1 MKRAFLALLLLS
13 GCDAA
18 ELERIRARSE
28 VNERIRIRCVPEP
41 EERVV
46 VGWYD
51 GHLLCWRY
59 PKQQIPSRSPTPAI
73 VATTEEL
80 EE

>member
-1 MKRAFLALLLLS
+1 MKRLAFALVLLT
-13 GCDAA
+13 GCDGA
-18 ELERIRARSE
+18 EFERIRHRSE

-46 VGWYD
+46 VGWYE
-51 GHLLCWRY
+51 GNLLCWRF
-59 PKQQIPSRSPTPAI
+59 PKHQIPSRSPTPAI
-73 VATTEEL
+73 VATTEEI

>member
-1 MKRAFLALLLLS
+1 MRPLALTLVLLA

-18 ELERIRARSE
+18 ELERIRHRSE
-28 VNERIRIRCVPEP
+28 VNERIRISCVPEP

-46 VGWYD
+46 VGWYED
-51 GHLLCWRY
+51 NLLCWRF
-59 PKQQIPSRSPTPAI
+59 PKQQIPARSPTPAI
-73 VATTEEL
+73 VATTEEI